1 MHKFVLIAHSDV
13 FNAIFQHKD
22 SVENIQSH
30 MKITDFTSEVVN
42 QMLEFLYFGELPEQM
57 SNENLMELL
66 KIAEKYHLEM
76 LKSVV
81 EENLVSRFLY
91 YYYQKNLL
99 ILL

>member
-13 FNAIFQHKD
+13 FNAMFQHKN
-22 SVENIQSH
+22 SIENIHSRI
-30 MKITDFTSEVVN
+30 KITDFTSEVVG
-42 QMLEFLYFGELPEQM
+42 QMLVFLYVGELPEQM

-76 LKSVV
+76 LKSII

-91 YYYQKNLL
+91 YY
-99 ILL
+99 